1 MSLCARAASRLAA
14 ICGVL
19 LFAGVAPAGPLVQTG
34 PYDVTFGD
42 GSKYRISGKV
52 ETGGVGFVYTYS
64 VRLLNTDIAPR
75 LFELGIAES
84 PTIAG
89 LHSES
94 SPTVLPGPGTLLHD
108 LQPHASTPGPSLHN
122 YVWTAVAGNTRVGI
136 PILGGHIQVMS
147 FEDTHAPGF
156 ADWSLRQVSPGNLIA
171 YSTFRSLGELPVPA
185 LDNGVP
191 RAPEPSSLTLAV
203 LSIAGAGLAFRRRR
217 KAATPAAA

>member
-1 MSLCARAASRLAA
+1 MSLSARAASRLAA
-14 ICGVL
+14 IVGVL

-34 PYDVTFGD
+34 PYDLTLGD

-108 LQPHASTPGPSLHN
+108 LQPHASTPGPNLHN
-122 YVWTAVAGNTRVGI
+122 YVWTFLRDNHRVGI
-136 PILGGHIQVMS
+136 PILAGHIQVMS

-203 LSIAGAGLAFRRRR
+203 LGIAGAGLAFRRRR
-217 KAATPAAA
+217 KAATSTAA

>member
-1 MSLCARAASRLAA
+1 MSLSARAASRLAA

-19 LFAGVAPAGPLVQTG
+19 MLAGVAPAGPLVQTG
-34 PYDVTFGD
+34 PYDVTLGD

-84 PTIAG
+84 PTLAG

-94 SPTVLPGPGTLLHD
+94 SATVLPGPGTLLHD
-108 LQPHASTPGPSLHN
+108 LQPHASTPGPTLHN
-122 YVWTAVAGNTRVGI
+122 YVWTSLSGNTRVGI
-136 PILGGHIQVMS
+136 PILSGQIQVLR
-147 FEDTHAPGF
+147 FEDPHAPSF
-156 ADWSLRQVSPGNLIA
+156 ADWSFRQVTPGNLIA

-185 LDNGVP
+185 LDNGFQ

-203 LSIAGAGLAFRRRR
+203 LGIAGAGLAFRRRR
-217 KAATPAAA
+217 KAVAAAKA